1 MILRLRTD
9 FIGGR
14 ECLWTWERML
24 QMTLPVWSLL

>member
-1 MILRLRTD
+1 MFRLRTD

-24 QMTLPVWSLL
+24 QMTYPVWYLV